1 MAYRGIGDFLTR
13 VTLRAIARLDEAD
26 VDECMRIA
34 ENVNAWYNAGTIND
48 EQLERLLNA
57 LPVDVSEGETP
68 EPENEVSENE

>member
-1 MAYRGIGDFLTR
+1 MPYRGIGEFVTR
-13 VTLRAIARLDEAD
+13 VTLRAIAKLDAAD

-57 LPVDVSEGETP
+57 LPVEVS

>member
-1 MAYRGIGDFLTR
+1 MAYRGIGEFVTR
-13 VTLRAIARLDEAD
+13 VTLRAIAKLDAAD

-57 LPVDVSEGETP
+57 LPV
-68 EPENEVSENE
+68 EVSEDENEASENE

>member
-1 MAYRGIGDFLTR
+1 MAYKGIGEFVTR
-13 VTLRAIARLDEAD
+13 VTLRAIAKLDAAD

-34 ENVNAWYNAGTIND
+34 ENVNAWYSAGTIND

-57 LPVDVSEGETP
+57 LPVEVSEDENS

>member
-1 MAYRGIGDFLTR
+1 MAYRGIGEFVTR
-13 VTLRAIARLDEAD
+13 VTLRAIAKLDAAD

-57 LPVDVSEGETP
+57 LPVEVSEGETP

>member
-1 MAYRGIGDFLTR
+1 MYKGIGEFVTR
-13 VTLRAIARLDEAD
+13 VTLRAISKLDAAD

-34 ENVNAWYNAGTIND
+34 ENVNAWYSAGTIND

-57 LPVDVSEGETP
+57 LPVEVSEAENS